1 MKDAP
6 QGWPRITT
14 TIYYKDAKIMIDW
27 LCRAFGFEVQMV
39 VEGEAGN
46 IEHSE
51 LRLAES
57 LIMIGQAD
65 IKKTKRWGVRRA
77 SPIDVQGCNTQTLQM
92 YVDDIEAHYANAKQ
106 QGATIVDELSLRD
119 YGKDYWA
126 DNSYGAMDP
135 EGHVWWISERARG

>member
-27 LCRAFGFEVQMV
+27 LCRAFGFEVEMV
-39 VEGEAGN
+39 VESKAGN

>member
-6 QGWPRITT
+6 QGWPKITT

-39 VEGEAGN
+39 VESKAGN

-106 QGATIVDELSLRD
+106 QGAMIVDELSLRD